1 MADHA
6 ILSASG
12 SKKWLTCTPSA
23 RLEETFKDEDT
34 EFSKE
39 GSKAHELM
47 EIALRMFFFHEL
59 SAGDVSLRTVE
70 GRRKAGFTA
79 EMDAAVESL
88 QARVAEVTKQLDKDK
103 VAYTVFIEH
112 KVDYSQ
118 WAQEGFGT
126 ADVIVVTT
134 KKVWVFDLKYGKGVT
149 VDAKENTQMMLYG
162 LGAWADLS
170 MAYDDIETI
179 SLNIHQP
186 RIGNFSSW
194 EISLTD
200 LLAWGETVKQQAALA
215 WEGIGDFVPGGHCD
229 SGFCKARFTCKA
241 RASAC
246 LDASAA
252 LTRPELMTAEDIA
265 LLLPKLDSIEKWA
278 KGMKEYAQKT
288 AIEESVRY
296 PGWKLVEGKSNRYIA
311 DKNLARTRLTANGF
325 PESDFM
331 TKPDLVGLTAL
342 EELVG
347 GKKAFTE
354 LMGDIIHKPA
364 GKPTLVPAS
373 DNRPEWQGAI
383 SADEEF
389 AD

>member
-6 ILSASG
+6 LLSASG

-39 GSKAHELM
+39 GTKAHDLM
-47 EIALRMFFFHEL
+47 EIALRMFFLKEMP
-59 SAGDVSLRTVE
+59 ADTALRTVE
-70 GRRKAGFTA
+70 GRRAQGYTA
-79 EMDAAVESL
+79 EMDAAVEGL
-88 QARVAEVTKQLDKDK
+88 QKRVAEVTAELDKQK

-112 KVDYSQ
+112 KVDYSE
-118 WAQEGFGT
+118 WAEEGFGT
-126 ADVIVVTT
+126 ADVIVATT
-134 KKVWVFDLKYGKGVT
+134 KKAWVFDLKYGKGVP
-149 VDAKENTQMMLYG
+149 VDAEDNSQMKLYG

-170 MAYDDIETI
+170 MAYEDIEVI

-194 EISLTD
+194 EISLAD

-215 WEGIGDFVPGGHCD
+215 WEGIGDFVAGDHCT

-241 RASAC
+241 RASTC
-246 LDASAA
+246 LETSAG

-265 LLLPKLDSIEKWA
+265 GLLPKLDSIEKWA
-278 KGMKEYAQKT
+278 KGLKDYAQKS

-296 PGWKLVEGKSNRYIA
+296 PGWKLVEGKSYRYVA
-311 DKNLARTRLTANGF
+311 NKDEAQRRLKAGGF
-325 PESDFM
+325 PEDGYM
-331 TKPDLVGLTAL
+331 TAPELIGITAL

-354 LMGDIIHKPA
+354 LLGDIIQKPA
-364 GKPTLVPAS
+364 GKPTLVPSS
-373 DNRPEWQGAI
+373 DKRSAWQGAV